1 MLTANVLLNNKK
13 SRKIQ
18 IPVTLRDFHKSYK
31 IINSLYIYSNY
42 LINAI
47 MNKVYFLVLVL
58 FVQNAVAQK
67 TYIQCGRLI
76 DGVAN
81 TAQTSVTIIVEGDK
95 ITDIQAG
102 YLSGAPNDKVI
113 DLKSKTVMPGLI
125 DCHVHLESQFSKN
138 TLLEGF
144 TLSDADIAYRAAVY
158 AKKTLMAGFTTVRDL
173 GGTGVNISL
182 RKAIDR
188 GLTEGPHI
196 LTAGRAI
203 SASGGHMDGSVGF
216 RDDAFNHKFGPDEGV
231 ADGRDEL
238 VKAVRLQVKRGSD
251 VIKIASTG
259 GVLDLSE
266 NSSGAEFTI
275 DEIKAVVETA
285 KDYGLRVA
293 CHAHGAEGIR
303 RAILGGVT
311 SIEHGSYMNDE
322 DMELAK
328 KYGTYLVPTIIAGK
342 SVADSA
348 KIPGFFPPVI
358 ARKAVE
364 VGSQIQ
370 ATFGRAY
377 KAGVKIA
384 FGTDAGVYA
393 HGKNYIEFQYMV
405 EAGMPPMEAIKAAT
419 TSAAD
424 LLGIAEYT
432 GSIIKGKA
440 ADIVAVDGNPLEDI
454 KTMKNV
460 AFVMKGGKIYK
471 Q

>member
-1 MLTANVLLNNKK
+1 MIKK
-13 SRKIQ
+13 LYFILPVFIAQ
-18 IPVTLRDFHKSYK
+18 IV
-31 IINSLYIYSNY
+31 
-42 LINAI
+42 
-47 MNKVYFLVLVL
+47 
-58 FVQNAVAQK
+58 VAQK
-67 TYIQCGRLI
+67 TYIQCGKFI
-76 DGVAN
+76 DGISN
-81 TAQTSVTIIVEGDK
+81 TAQSNVTIIVEGSRITGIQKGFVNGEPGDK
-95 ITDIQAG
+95 LISLQ
-102 YLSGAPNDKVI
+102 NR
-113 DLKSKTVMPGLI
+113 TVMPGLI
-125 DCHVHLESQFSKN
+125 DCHVHLENEHNKN

-144 TLSDADIAYRAAVY
+144 TLTDADVAYNAAVN

-173 GGTGVNISL
+173 GGSGVNISL
-182 RKAIDR
+182 RKAVQK
-188 GLTEGPHI
+188 GLVDGPRI
-196 LTAGRAI
+196 ITAGRAI
-203 SASGGHMDGSVGF
+203 SASGGHMDNSVGF
-216 RDDAFNHKFGPDEGV
+216 RDDAFDHKMGPDDGV

-238 VKAVRLQVKRGSD
+238 IKAVRLQIKRGSD

-285 KDYGLRVA
+285 RDYGLKVA
-293 CHAHGAEGIR
+293 CHAHGAEGIK
-303 RAILGGVT
+303 RAILAGVA
-311 SIEHGSYMNDE
+311 SIEHGTYMNEE

-342 SVADSA
+342 SVSDSA
-348 KIPGFFPPVI
+348 RIKGYFPPVI

-364 VGSQIQ
+364 VGSVIQ
-370 ATFGRAY
+370 QTFGKAY

-424 LLGIAEYT
+424 LLSISDKT
-432 GSIIKGKA
+432 GSITIGKF
-440 ADIVAVDGNPLEDI
+440 ADIIAIDGDPLQDI
-454 KTMKNV
+454 KNMKNV
-460 AFVMKGGKIYK
+460 TFVMKEGKIYK